1 MRKISIF
8 KNGRN
13 QAIRLPKDM
22 EFEGV
27 TELEI
32 SRKGNTLVLRP
43 ARPDWL
49 SMADEQ
55 TVDPDFLIERED
67 VVGDGSLSGQAQ

>member
-32 SRKGNTLVLRP
+32 SREGNTLVLKP

-49 SMADEQ
+49 SMADEERA
-55 TVDPDFLIERED
+55 DPDFLIDRED
-67 VVGDGSLSGQAQ
+67 VVGVEGHGS

>member
-27 TELEI
+27 SELEI
-32 SRKGNTLVLRP
+32 SREGNTLVLKP

-49 SMADEQ
+49 SMADEERA
-55 TVDPDFLIERED
+55 DPDFLIDRED
-67 VVGDGSLSGQAQ
+67 VVGDEGRGS

>member
-22 EFEGV
+22 EFDGV

-32 SRKGNTLVLRP
+32 SREGNTLVLKP

-49 SMADEQ
+49 SLADEEKA
-55 TVDPDFLIERED
+55 DPDFLIDREN
-67 VVGDGSLSGQAQ
+67 VVSDEGRGC